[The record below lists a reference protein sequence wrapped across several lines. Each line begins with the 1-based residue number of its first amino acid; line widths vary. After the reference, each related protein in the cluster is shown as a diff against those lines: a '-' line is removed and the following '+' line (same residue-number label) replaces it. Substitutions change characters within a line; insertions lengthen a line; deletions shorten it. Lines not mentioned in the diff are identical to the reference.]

1 VRSNNLEI
9 DVPTATEKSE
19 FSESKIFIFTIY
31 RGGIAVVW
39 LGQRTKPSPN
49 QSEYVAMKQFPKQ
62 GSQCDTSAIV
72 EL

>member
-1 VRSNNLEI
+1 MHIYV
-9 DVPTATEKSE
+9 K
-19 FSESKIFIFTIY
+19 Y

-49 QSEYVAMKQFPKQ
+49 GSGAIGEYVAMKQFPKV

>member
-1 VRSNNLEI
+1 LEI
-9 DVPTATEKSE
+9 DVQKATEKSE
-19 FSESKIFIFTIY
+19 FSESKIIALTTY